1 MAGTICAALF
11 SASHNAFR
19 HLICICVL
27 ISDSVKRFA
36 GFAPECSKI
45 KRKNRYQWYRGT
57 CWPSPHR
64 AVLSPNPAMGHRLA
78 SPISAPCPGLST
90 TIPAADSARPIR
102 GFPRKIQHFH
112 AFP

>member
-1 MAGTICAALF
+1 MAGTICAVLF

-45 KRKNRYQWYRGT
+45 KRKNWYQWYMGT
-57 CWPSPHR
+57 CRASPYR
-64 AVLSPNPAMGHRLA
+64 AVLSPIRAVSRLA
-78 SPISAPCPGLST
+78 LSSFSAPCPGRIRGPS
-90 TIPAADSARPIR
+90 AADPGRAIR
-102 GFPRKIQHFH
+102 GFPRKIQRFH